1 MKILKTWIEKL
12 DIILSILIVL
22 DISFLTASFLLDL
35 NTTYINFMLLFD
47 TTLCWILI
55 VSFIFKLLNSD
66 DRKAYMRENYL
77 DFLASIPMDLVL
89 LPFSSLHIS
98 LINIVI
104 LVRFLRLLLLFK
116 ESYKYVKKFFKATS
130 FDKVV
135 ALFIVIVVGSTFAL
149 EYFDPAI
156 PNLYYSLWFV
166 FQTITTVGFGDVIP
180 ESPVGQLIALGL
192 LMVGVL
198 MFSIFTASFAYLFN
212 EKVFREENEDFHEK
226 INTVK
231 ENLAENKERV
241 EEIRQST
248 LSTSEEIAEVKEK
261 LNKSEENIKNLE
273 ERIDYL
279 IDMIEKKE

>member
-1 MKILKTWIEKL
+1 MKTWIEKL

-226 INTVK
+226 INTVR
-231 ENLAENKERV
+231 ENLAENKEMV
-241 EEIRQST
+241 NEIRQST
-248 LSTSEEIAEVKEK
+248 LSTSQEMAEVKEK

>member
-1 MKILKTWIEKL
+1 MKTWIEKL

-248 LSTSEEIAEVKEK
+248 LSTSQEIAEVKEM

>member
-226 INTVK
+226 INTVR

>member
-1 MKILKTWIEKL
+1 MKTWIEKL

-231 ENLAENKERV
+231 ENLAENKEMV
-241 EEIRQST
+241 NEIRQST
-248 LSTSEEIAEVKEK
+248 LSTSQEIAEVKEK

>member
-1 MKILKTWIEKL
+1 MKTWIEKL

-226 INTVK
+226 INTVR

>member
-1 MKILKTWIEKL
+1 MKTWIERI
-12 DIILSILIVL
+12 DTILSILIVL
-22 DISFLTASFLLDL
+22 DISFLIASFLLDL
-35 NTTYINFMLLFD
+35 DATYINFMLLFD

-55 VSFIFKLLNSD
+55 ISFIFKLLHSEN
-66 DRKAYMRENYL
+66 RKEYLRENYL
-77 DFLASIPMDLVL
+77 DLLASIPMDLIL

-98 LINIVI
+98 IINIVI

-135 ALFIVIVVGSTFAL
+135 AIFIVVVVGSTFAL

-166 FQTITTVGFGDVIP
+166 FQTITTVGFGDIIP
-180 ESPVGQLIALGL
+180 ESPIGQLIALAL
-192 LMVGVL
+192 LVVGVL

-212 EKVFREENEDFHEK
+212 EKVFREENEEFHEK
-226 INTVK
+226 INTVR
-231 ENLAENKERV
+231 ENLAENKETV
-241 EEIRQST
+241 DEIRKST
-248 LSTSEEIAEVKEK
+248 LSTSQELAEVKEK

-279 IDMIEKKE
+279 IDLIEKKE

>member
-1 MKILKTWIEKL
+1 MKTWIEKL

-47 TTLCWILI
+47 TALCWILI

-77 DFLASIPMDLVL
+77 DLLASIPMDLVL

-231 ENLAENKERV
+231 ENLAENKEMV
-241 EEIRQST
+241 NEIRQST
-248 LSTSEEIAEVKEK
+248 LSTSQEIAEVKEK

>member
-1 MKILKTWIEKL
+1 MKTWIEKL

-47 TTLCWILI
+47 TALCWILI

-231 ENLAENKERV
+231 ENLAENKEMV
-241 EEIRQST
+241 NEIRQST
-248 LSTSEEIAEVKEK
+248 LSTSQEIAEVKEK